1 MRHLAALLRKEA
13 LETIRDP
20 KHLVLF
26 GILAFFGMLSP
37 LTAKLL
43 PDLIR
48 MMSDQPSMAGIV
60 FNLPDPDAL
69 TAYEQLLK
77 NMSQMGMLAVMLIFM
92 GAVSQEK
99 AEGTAALV
107 LTKGVSRGMF
117 LLSKW
122 VAAILNVTVGYLVAA
137 GLFLG
142 YTQWLFGGALLP
154 QTPFALFLLWVGLVF
169 YTGLSLLA
177 STLCRTTGMSAL
189 AAFGLL
195 ALLLVVGTIPAI
207 AAWSPVSL
215 MDLPLRI
222 LKDLAQP
229 AEALKPLCVSL
240 AAVPLF
246 WGIGLLR
253 FSQEEL

>member
-1 MRHLAALLRKEA
+1 MKHLFALLRKEA
-13 LETIRDP
+13 LETVRDP

-26 GILAFFGMLSP
+26 GIFAFFGMLSP

-43 PDLIR
+43 PDLMR

-60 FNLPDPDAL
+60 FNLPEPEAL

-77 NMSQMGMLAVMLIFM
+77 NLSQMGMLAVLLIFM

-99 AEGTAALV
+99 ADGSAALV
-107 LTKGVSRGMF
+107 LTKGVSRGMY
-117 LLSKW
+117 LLAKW
-122 VAAILNVTVGYLVAA
+122 AAALLNVTIGFLFAS

-154 QTPFALFLLWVGLVF
+154 NTPYALFLVWAGLMF

-189 AAFGLL
+189 AAFGLM
-195 ALLLVVGTIPAI
+195 ALLLVAGTVPAI
-207 AAWSPVSL
+207 AAMSPVSL

-222 LKDLAQP
+222 LKDLEAP
-229 AEALKPLCVSL
+229 AKALTPLIVSL
-240 AAVPLF
+240 CAVPLF
-246 WGIGLLR
+246 WCIGLLR